1 MTSYRE
7 TSTKEASSQTELWQE
22 LLDLCTPEMMFEP
35 PISPPISEL
44 SSISPLDS
52 EESEFSESSPSSE
65 ELWEDEINPGGEGPP
80 LVPPE
85 GGNPL
90 TFC

>member
-52 EESEFSESSPSSE
+52 EESEFSESFPSSE
-65 ELWEDEINPGGEGPP
+65 EWEDESNPGGEGPP

-85 GGNPL
+85 GGNPS

>member
-52 EESEFSESSPSSE
+52 EESEFSESFPSSE
-65 ELWEDEINPGGEGPP
+65 SYGRTRATRGGRAPPWSPPKEGTP
-80 LVPPE
+80 
-85 GGNPL
+85 
-90 TFC
+90 